1 MSHFFFFYMGNK
13 RREYKYIEPLLNF
26 YGIENII
33 EPFCGSS
40 AISFNIWLKYPHL
53 NFYLNDNYINLIN
66 VYNLLKTNDIN
77 DIFDKMNEYKLKYN
91 DPVEFKKFGKSHQNC
106 NNIDTIIYM
115 FLRKASRFRFGEVL
129 RKEHHFST
137 KLFTKPTKLQLK
149 FIEFI
154 KSPNV
159 HISNDDWSI
168 LFDKFKNDDKSIF
181 FFDPP
186 YIDSD
191 NTFYNCKCSNKYDY
205 NVYEF
210 FNLNKINTFNS
221 HIYFILEL
229 IDKNTNIFGNDN
241 IITTYDKYYGNSHK
255 TTKHAI
261 YTNKR
266 DLKIK
271 KYYNM
276 LK

>member
-1 MSHFFFFYMGNK
+1 MSHFPISFVGNK
-13 RREYKYIEPLLNF
+13 RKEFKYIEPLLNF
-26 YGIENII
+26 DGIENII

-40 AISFNIWLKYPHL
+40 AISFNIWLKHPHL
-53 NFYLNDNYINLIN
+53 NFYLNDNFKTLIN

-77 DIFDKMNEYKLKYN
+77 DIFDKINEYKLKYN
-91 DPVEFKKFGKSHQNC
+91 DPVEFRKFAKESNC
-106 NNIDTIIYM
+106 NGDDIDPIIYM
-115 FLRKASRFRFGEVL
+115 FLRKSSRFRLGGETL
-129 RKEHHFST
+129 KMENHFST

-149 FIEFI
+149 FIEFV

-159 HISNDDWSI
+159 NISNDDWFV

-181 FFDPP
+181 LFDPP

-191 NTFYNCKCSNKYDY
+191 NTFYNSKARNKYDY

-241 IITTYDKYYGNSHK
+241 IITTYDKYYGYSHK
-255 TTKHAI
+255 TTTHAI
-261 YTNKR
+261 YTNKIY
-266 DLKIK
+266 LKI
-271 KYYNM
+271 
-276 LK
+276 

>member
-1 MSHFFFFYMGNK
+1 MSHFPISYMGNK
-13 RREYKYIEPLLNF
+13 RREFKYIEPLLNF
-26 YGIENII
+26 DGIENII

-40 AISFNIWLKYPHL
+40 AISFNIWLKHPHL
-53 NFYLNDNYINLIN
+53 NFYLNDNFKPL
-66 VYNLLKTNDIN
+66 YNIYQLLKTDDIN
-77 DIFDKMNEYKLKYN
+77 DIFDKINEYKIKYN
-91 DPVEFKKFGKSHQNC
+91 DPEEFKKFAKDNNCKSND
-106 NNIDTIIYM
+106 IDPTIFM
-115 FLRKASRFRFGEVL
+115 FFKKTSKFRIGEVL
-129 RKEHHFST
+129 KMEHHFST
-137 KLFTKPTKLQLK
+137 KLFKKPTKLQMK
-149 FIEFI
+149 FVEFI
-154 KSPNV
+154 RSPNV
-159 HISNDDWSI
+159 HISNDDWSV
-168 LFDKFKNDDKSIF
+168 LFNKFKNDDKSIF

-191 NTFYNCKCSNKYDY
+191 NSFYNSKGRDKYDY

-241 IITTYDKYYGNSHK
+241 IITTYDKYYLINFK

-266 DLKIK
+266 DLKI
-271 KYYNM
+271 
-276 LK
+276 